1 MLERCSN
8 TLMLDIVKTFYPNV
22 DGLAK
27 RVGDDFTIKFKW
39 RPNFCQET
47 LHSLCLFSFFLSLSN
62 IQKTFSLTKL
72 EGIGVYILNKLISK
86 IFLSNVGSKFF
97 DISVYY
103 YPLCESI
110 LT

>member
-27 RVGDDFTIKFKW
+27 MTVQLNSNGDPIFAKKL
-39 RPNFCQET
+39 CT
-47 LHSLCLFSFFLSLSN
+47 LSVSFLSFSLSL
-62 IQKTFSLTKL
+62 IYKKTFSLTKL